1 MKSLMLG
8 VAAAVIVTGGLAST
22 AVRAQGASSAAQQP
36 VGTLFV
42 EDVQASPSPIYGFGF
57 GVTNITDPAGGGGG
71 AGKANFG
78 DISVTRTSDAAS
90 PVFFKNCVAGVHYKS
105 VKIEVRSAGGGG
117 TSASFTLRDAQIVGF
132 TNANGTESVS
142 FSYSQIEV
150 AAGGQVSCWNR
161 VANAGC

>member
-1 MKSLMLG
+1 MKSFMLG
-8 VAAAVIVTGGLAST
+8 VTVALIVTCGLAPN
-22 AVRAQGASSAAQQP
+22 ALRAQGAASAAVQP

-42 EDVQASPSPIYGFGF
+42 EDVQTSPSTIYGFGF
-57 GVTNITDPAGGGGG
+57 GVTNTTDPAGGGGG
-71 AGKANFG
+71 AGKATFG

-90 PVFFKNCVAGVHYKS
+90 PIFFKNCAAGVHYKS
-105 VKIEVRSAGGGG
+105 VKIELRAAGGSA